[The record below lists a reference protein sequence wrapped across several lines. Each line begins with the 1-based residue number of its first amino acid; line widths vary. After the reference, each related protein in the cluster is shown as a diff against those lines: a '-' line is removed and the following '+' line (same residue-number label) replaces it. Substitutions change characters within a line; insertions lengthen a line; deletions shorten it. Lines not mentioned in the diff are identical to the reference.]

1 MEIILKTDIK
11 GLGYKNDLVSVKPGY
26 GRNYLIPQGFAVLAT
41 GSNKKILAENI
52 KQAAHKAEKI
62 KTEAEN
68 IAAKLAETTLEIK
81 AKIGD
86 SGKIFGKVTTL
97 QISDALASKGFEI
110 DRKKIAITVPVEG
123 AGEFT
128 ADVDLHRE
136 VKTQV
141 KFVVVGEYSN
151 SIMHKKSPA
160 HVD

>member
-68 IAAKLAETTLEIK
+68 IAAKIAETTLEIK

-86 SGKIFGKVTTL
+86 TGKIFGKVTTL
-97 QISDALASKGFEI
+97 QISDALATKGFEI

-128 ADVDLHRE
+128 ADIDLHRE

-141 KFVVVGEYSN
+141 KFVVLGE
-151 SIMHKKSPA
+151 
-160 HVD
+160 